1 MLNKKKFYINGKW
14 TDPIKEKDCYVIDP
28 STEENC
34 AVISIGGKEDVDAA
48 VQAAKNA
55 FGSWAF
61 TSKDETLF
69 TLHAFP
75 VSISLAAAAL
85 PNTTLVPFVAV

>member
-34 AVISIGGKEDVDAA
+34 AVISIGSKADIDAA

-55 FGSWAF
+55 FESWAF
-61 TSKDETLF
+61 TSVSYTHLTLP
-69 TLHAFP
+69 TIYS
-75 VSISLAAAAL
+75 V
-85 PNTTLVPFVAV
+85 

>member
-1 MLNKKKFYINGKW
+1 MKDKLNFYINGKW
-14 TDPIKEKDCYVIDP
+14 IAPVKSNDFQVIDP

-55 FGSWAF
+55 F
-61 TSKDETLF
+61 E
-69 TLHAFP
+69 
-75 VSISLAAAAL
+75 SLSL
-85 PNTTLVPFVAV
+85 IHI

>member
-34 AVISIGGKEDVDAA
+34 AVISIGSKADIDAA
-48 VQAAKNA
+48 VQAAKMLLKA
-55 FGSWAF
+55 GHLHQKK
-61 TSKDETLF
+61 KD
-69 TLHAFP
+69 
-75 VSISLAAAAL
+75 
-85 PNTTLVPFVAV
+85 

>member
-34 AVISIGGKEDVDAA
+34 AVISIGSKADIDAA

-55 FGSWAF
+55 FESWAF
-61 TSKDETLF
+61 TSKEERLKLLETLYANYKKKMGRF
-69 TLHAFP
+69 CKRY
-75 VSISLAAAAL
+75 
-85 PNTTLVPFVAV
+85 NC

>member
-34 AVISIGGKEDVDAA
+34 AVISIGSKADIDAA

-55 FGSWAF
+55 FESWAF
-61 TSKDETLF
+61 TSKEERLKLLETLCLLY
-69 TLHAFP
+69 TSP
-75 VSISLAAAAL
+75 S
-85 PNTTLVPFVAV
+85 PRDCQ

>member
-34 AVISIGGKEDVDAA
+34 AVISIGSKADIDAA

-55 FGSWAF
+55 FESWAF
-61 TSKDETLF
+61 TSKEERLKLLETLYANYKKDGQILQ
-69 TLHAFP
+69 TL
-75 VSISLAAAAL
+75 
-85 PNTTLVPFVAV
+85 